1 MQKVKYGKLSSPLF
15 LNNGNCYI
23 IESKLPDWTI
33 TKTGETVRNRY
44 KDKHMNLDHLNGKT
58 FLIVDDDNFNIQ
70 LIKTML
76 DKLANVKV
84 VSTDKGSE
92 ALTVLKVCGEY
103 IDMVLLDLQ
112 MPEMKGEDVLEAI
125 RNEMQSDIP
134 VLIISVNGL
143 EEQELKEK
151 GANDFVLKP
160 FELDDLK
167 TKIMKYLPK
176 EN

>member
-1 MQKVKYGKLSSPLF
+1 MQKVKYGKLPPPLF

-125 RNEMQSDIP
+125 RDEMQSDVP

-160 FELDDLK
+160 FDLDDLK

>member
-1 MQKVKYGKLSSPLF
+1 
-15 LNNGNCYI
+15 
-23 IESKLPDWTI
+23 
-33 TKTGETVRNRY
+33 
-44 KDKHMNLDHLNGKT
+44 MNLDHLNGKT
-58 FLIVDDDNFNIQ
+58 FLIVDDDSFNIQ

-76 DKLANVKV
+76 EKLANVKV

-112 MPEMKGEDVLEAI
+112 MPEMKGEDVLDAI
-125 RNEMQSDIP
+125 RGEMQSDIP

-143 EEQELKEK
+143 EEKELKEK

>member
-1 MQKVKYGKLSSPLF
+1 
-15 LNNGNCYI
+15 
-23 IESKLPDWTI
+23 
-33 TKTGETVRNRY
+33 
-44 KDKHMNLDHLNGKT
+44 MNLDHLNGKT
-58 FLIVDDDNFNIQ
+58 FLIVDDDSFNIQ
-70 LIKTML
+70 LIQTML
-76 DKLANVKV
+76 EKLANVKV
-84 VSTDKGSE
+84 VSTDKGLE
-92 ALTVLKVCGEY
+92 ALTVLEVCGEH

-125 RNEMQSDIP
+125 REEMQSDIP

-160 FELDDLK
+160 FDLDDLK
-167 TKIMKYLPK
+167 TKIMKYLPE

>member
-1 MQKVKYGKLSSPLF
+1 
-15 LNNGNCYI
+15 
-23 IESKLPDWTI
+23 
-33 TKTGETVRNRY
+33 
-44 KDKHMNLDHLNGKT
+44 MNLDHLNGKT
-58 FLIVDDDNFNIQ
+58 FLIVDDDSFNIQ
-70 LIKTML
+70 LIQTML
-76 DKLANVKV
+76 EKLANVKV

-92 ALTVLKVCGEY
+92 ALTVLKVCGEH

-125 RNEMQSDIP
+125 REEMQSDIP

-160 FELDDLK
+160 FDLDDLK
-167 TKIMKYLPK
+167 TKIMKYLPE

>member
-1 MQKVKYGKLSSPLF
+1 
-15 LNNGNCYI
+15 
-23 IESKLPDWTI
+23 
-33 TKTGETVRNRY
+33 
-44 KDKHMNLDHLNGKT
+44 MNLDHLNGKT
-58 FLIVDDDNFNIQ
+58 FLIVDDDSFNIQ

-76 DKLANVKV
+76 EKLADVRV

-125 RNEMQSDIP
+125 RDEMQSDVP

-160 FELDDLK
+160 FDLDDLK